1 MALHIK
7 EQKGILNLRIL
18 KYLILPAKISSH
30 DSRLIGGASKM
41 ANMQTSFTCHSQRP
55 ACFRSVGRR
64 NKFVPKAAAQATD
77 DLGFKMMRRGV
88 KEASNETLLSP
99 RFYTTDFDAMENM
112 FS

>member
-1 MALHIK
+1 
-7 EQKGILNLRIL
+7 
-18 KYLILPAKISSH
+18 
-30 DSRLIGGASKM
+30 M
-41 ANMQTSFTCHSQRP
+41 ANMNASFSGTQFQKP
-55 ACFRSVGRR
+55 VCFRRTSCKGRLIAR
-64 NKFVPKAAAQATD
+64 AAAQATD